1 MNVHRLIVGQ
11 NINKKEVVHMSTSVI
26 GRVKSGKGGS
36 YEVKWDQS
44 SREVYVSYAGW
55 SHIGKASS
63 ANEAMNKAEAWLY
76 NK

>member
-1 MNVHRLIVGQ
+1 
-11 NINKKEVVHMSTSVI
+11 MSASVI
-26 GRVKSGKGGS
+26 GRVKSGNEKS

-44 SREVYVSYAGW
+44 SRDIYVSYAGW
-55 SHIGKASS
+55 THVGKASS

>member
-1 MNVHRLIVGQ
+1 MAA
-11 NINKKEVVHMSTSVI
+11 TVI
-26 GRVKSGKGGS
+26 GRVKSGKGNS

-44 SREVYVSYAGW
+44 SRDAYVAYAGW
-55 SHIGKASS
+55 TSVGKASS